1 MTKIFGINWSS
12 MLRILSIISG
22 DIKSAVKKFIAK
34 NGVRCLI
41 CVVLLFAFICY
52 TLGTFDVHVTSIVGN
67 TVLFVLML
75 LVASLIGFFEVNCE
89 DGFIATGDWSMYGIE
104 IMLLSPFVAISNMYA
119 LWGIAV
125 IVIIIGFIIYFIFT
139 TLRRAHHYCAS
150 VKKRL

>member
-1 MTKIFGINWSS
+1 

-52 TLGTFDVHVTSIVGN
+52 TLGVFDVHVTSIVGN